1 MHPDTIY
8 RIVKNATGWPPHAF
22 RRKFATDLW
31 RATGDTM
38 KVKEM
43 LGHESLQTTQNYIF
57 TTMDDLRDAVDELR
71 AYRRTSTQGFRPEKI
86 LEAYN
91 VPPAITKLLLD
102 SIRNQE

>member
-71 AYRRTSTQGFRPEKI
+71 AHRRTNTQGFRPEKI

-91 VPPAITKLLLD
+91 VPPAIAKLLLD
-102 SIRNQE
+102 GLRNQE